1 MNKFSFLLLSLGV
14 IFLSCSKFENLDETT
29 INNPDAEFAVPI
41 GKANFSIGDLVE
53 DFGDGTAVLV
63 DPDGTIRLNYKNNIP
78 INTTADDIFAAI
90 QATLTGAGTGF
101 DFFPV
106 FDTLINLPFGSPNGV
121 DIDFMN
127 LKKGLLIYKAVNDKA
142 DFLDVEFEFPEVIK
156 DGQPLVRK
164 FTLLPAPLG
173 NIIDTIDLSEYQ
185 LLPKNDSISLNY
197 SAVTPSG
204 EPHVFPP
211 IFYFQM
217 KIDDIEFSYAEGY
230 FGQVLHEGAPDSI
243 VIDFFDDWVQGNVYF
258 KDPTITFYANNSF
271 GIPTQA
277 VIYYFDVETLNLGRV
292 PLESPYINDPD
303 SLPRFAYP
311 TLPDEVGLTKQD
323 TFIFNSQNSNIDE
336 VLGAGPRAIYFD
348 VDALTN
354 PDSNR
359 AVRGFITDES
369 AYSFDVEA
377 DLPLVGSANGFE
389 ITDTIAWD
397 FSNYDEVSH
406 AEFKIIA
413 DNGTGLEIV
422 TQGYF
427 IDENGIVL
435 DSLFKDGEKTLIG
448 GAEVDDDGNPLE
460 VTTTINFELFD
471 APRFSKIKNAK
482 DLLINAAFFT
492 GEMGDKCVRLKEDQ
506 SVEIRL
512 GMKFGVN

>member
-1 MNKFSFLLLSLGV
+1 MNKFILLLLSFGV
-14 IFLSCSKFENLDETT
+14 VFLSCSKFENLDETA
-29 INNPDAEFAVPI
+29 INNPDAEFAIPI

-90 QATLTGAGTGF
+90 QATLTGAGTGL

-106 FDTLINLPFGSPNGV
+106 LDTFINLPFGSPNGV
-121 DIDFMN
+121 DIDFMI
-127 LKKGLLIYKAVNDKA
+127 LKKGKLIYNVFNNKTES
-142 DFLDVEFEFPEVIK
+142 LDVELEIPEAVK
-156 DGQPLVRK
+156 DGVPLERS
-164 FTLLPAPLG
+164 FTLLPAANLS
-173 NIIDTIDLSEYQ
+173 DTIDLTDYR
-185 LLPKNDSISLNY
+185 LLPNNDSISLRYN
-197 SAVTPSG
+197 AVTATG
-204 EPHVFPP
+204 EPHVFPL
-211 IFYFQM
+211 FAFTM
-217 KIDDIEFSYAEGY
+217 KIDQIEFSYAEGY

-258 KDPTITFYANNSF
+258 KDPTITFYSNNSF

-323 TFIFNSQNSNIDE
+323 TFVFNSQNSNIDE
-336 VLGAGPRAIYFD
+336 VLGAGPKIIYFD

-377 DLPLVGSANGFE
+377 DLPLLGTANGFE
-389 ITDTIAWD
+389 VSDTISWD

-406 AEFKIIA
+406 AEFKIVA
-413 DNGTGLEIV
+413 DNGIGLEIV

-427 IDENGIVL
+427 LNENGVVL
-435 DSLFKDGEKTLIG
+435 DSLFKDGSKTLIEA
-448 GAEVDDDGNPLE
+448 AEVDNDGNSLGIANT
-460 VTTTINFELFD
+460 VNFELFD
-471 APRFSKIKNAK
+471 ADRFAKIKSAK
-482 DLLINAAFFT
+482 NLLINASFFS
-492 GEMGDKCVRLKEDQ
+492 GERGEKCVRIKEDQ
-506 SVEIRL
+506 NVEIRL
-512 GMKFGVN
+512 GMKFGLN

>member
-1 MNKFSFLLLSLGV
+1 MNKFFFLLLSFGIV
-14 IFLSCSKFENLDETT
+14 FLSCSKFENLDETA

-90 QATLTGAGTGF
+90 QATLTGAGTGL

-106 FDTLINLPFGSPNGV
+106 LDTLINLPFGSPNGV
-121 DIDFMN
+121 DIDFMA
-127 LKKGLLIYKAVNDKA
+127 LKKGKLIYRFFNDKPEM
-142 DFLDVEFEFPEVIK
+142 LDIELEIAEAIK
-156 DGQPLVRK
+156 DGAPLVRN
-164 FTLLPAPLG
+164 FTLGPLA
-173 NIIDTIDLSEYQ
+173 NLSDTIDLLDYR
-185 LLPKNDSISLNY
+185 LLPKNDSISLRY

-204 EPHVFPP
+204 DPHIFPA
-211 IFYFQM
+211 FAFTM
-217 KIDDIEFSYAEGY
+217 KIDEIEFSYAEGY

-258 KDPTITFYANNSF
+258 KDPTITFYSNNSF

-292 PLESPYINDPD
+292 PLESPYINNQD

-311 TLPDEVGLTKQD
+311 TLPNEVGLTKQD

-377 DLPLVGSANGFE
+377 DLPLVGTANGFE
-389 ITDTIAWD
+389 VSDTISWD

-406 AEFKIIA
+406 AEFKLVA
-413 DNGTGLEIV
+413 DNGIGLEIV

-427 IDENGIVL
+427 LNDNGVVL
-435 DSLFKDGEKTLIG
+435 DSLFKDGQKTLIQA
-448 GAEVDDDGNPLE
+448 AEVDDDGNPLE
-460 VTTTINFELFD
+460 VATTVNFELFNAD
-471 APRFSKIKNAK
+471 RFAKIKSAK
-482 DLLINAAFFT
+482 NLLINAAFFS
-492 GEMGDKCVRLKEDQ
+492 GERGEKCVRIKEDQ
-506 SVEIRL
+506 NVEIRVGL
-512 GMKFGVN
+512 KFGLN